1 MPERDLTRVAATSED
16 PPHVAAAPVPP
27 ESGWLGRA
35 VDALGLVFAFCFLLS
50 TAIILWEIVARYVF
64 DAPTQWVHETTTF
77 LCGISFIFGGLYALS
92 HDRHIR
98 VVLIYDAVRGRARRA
113 LDVVLSAVGLVTM
126 IFFAFAAWDNAQKA
140 VFAPTGAVR
149 LQTSGSAWNPPFPAL
164 VKVFLLVVIVVMAAQ
179 FVVHIVNHARGRGHG
194 HGDD

>member
-1 MPERDLTRVAATSED
+1 MSERDLIDVAATSED

-27 ESGWLGRA
+27 ESGRLGRA
-35 VDALGLVFAFCFLLS
+35 VDALGLVFALCFVAS

-64 DAPTQWVHETTTF
+64 DSPTQWVHETTTF

-92 HDRHIR
+92 HDKHIR
-98 VVLIYDAVRGRARRA
+98 VVLIYDAVKGRTRQA
-113 LDVVLSAVGLVTM
+113 LDVVLSSIGLVTM

-140 VFAPTGAVR
+140 VFTPGGAVR
-149 LQTSGSAWNPPFPAL
+149 LQTSGSAWNPPYPAL

-179 FVVHIVNHARGRGHG
+179 FVVHIVNHVRGRGHSD
-194 HGDD
+194 GDR